1 MSGPGPFVAETDL
14 QPPRGRHHSN
24 PGSDTEDP
32 PGDLDGLI
40 QAADRTLEAALA
52 FIDGDLDYGAF
63 RLLAERYRAEVVR
76 ARLASSAQCA
86 AGSDSARSDGGE
98 SDA

>member
-1 MSGPGPFVAETDL
+1 MSRPPERTLGETEL
-14 QPPRGRHHSN
+14 QPPRRRHHSN

-32 PGDLDGLI
+32 PGADAVLI

-63 RLLAERYRAEVVR
+63 RLLAERYRAEVVC
-76 ARLASSAQCA
+76 AGLAPGAQCA
-86 AGSDSARSDGGE
+86 AGSLC
-98 SDA
+98 DAPEKADD

>member
-1 MSGPGPFVAETDL
+1 MSRPPERTLGETEL
-14 QPPRGRHHSN
+14 QPPRRRHHSN

-40 QAADRTLEAALA
+40 QAADRALEAALA

-63 RLLAERYRAEVVR
+63 RHLAERYRAKVVR
-76 ARLASSAQCA
+76 AGLVPSAQCA
-86 AGSDSARSDGGE
+86 AGSVKDTGE
-98 SDA
+98 S